1 MIHRTTTA
9 LQRCMLRI
17 LIAVLWTAGAS
28 GACGDALAQNA
39 ERIPCRPVSE
49 RTGEMGCWIISAEPI
64 GELPAGALFWHLDTY
79 PLRAAAEA
87 AKGPHGTVVEALGEI
102 WLFTIAEGGWRPTG
116 GVRIAEI
123 GPLGVRSDTKYTAR
137 YVESISLAGTD
148 MGPAHRHAGPE
159 AAYTQS
165 GESCFETPEGR
176 IVGRAGGEHVVVPGG
191 RPMQFATTGSE
202 KRRALALVLHDST
215 QPPSTRVLDWT
226 PKGLCKS

>member
-1 MIHRTTTA
+1 MIHMTTKA
-9 LQRCMLRI
+9 WQRCMLRT
-17 LIAVLWTAGAS
+17 LATVLLTVGAAGTY
-28 GACGDALAQNA
+28 GDALAQKA

-49 RTGEMGCWIISAEPI
+49 RTGEMGCWIISADPI
-64 GELPAGALFWHLDTY
+64 GQLPQGPLFWHLDTY
-79 PLRAAAEA
+79 AMRAAAEA
-87 AKGPHGTVVEALGEI
+87 AKGPHGTVVEALGKI
-102 WLFTIAEGGWRPTG
+102 WLFTIAEGGWRPAG

-123 GPLGVRSDTKYTAR
+123 GPLEVRSDTKYTAR

-148 MGPAHRHAGPE
+148 MGPAHRHPGPE

-176 IVGRAGGEHVVVPGG
+176 MVGRAGGEHVIVPGG

-202 KRRALALVLHDST
+202 KRHALALVLHDST
-215 QPPSTRVLDWT
+215 QPSSTRVLDWT

>member
-39 ERIPCRPVSE
+39 ERIPCRTVSE
-49 RTGEMGCWIISAEPI
+49 RTGEMGCWIISAESI
-64 GELPAGALFWHLDTY
+64 GELPAGPLLWHLDTY

-102 WLFTIAEGGWRPTG
+102 WLFTIAEGGWRPAG

-176 IVGRAGGEHVVVPGG
+176 MVGRAGGEHVVVPGG